1 MVKYVLAGVL
11 IFLKF
16 KNNVQ
21 LLSYIVEN
29 AKGTAGVLHCS
40 KSRKK
45 VQLVIYFI
53 ENTERRFGTV
63 FISLKIPKLG
73 SIRNFLTEK
82 AKIRYTFVP
91 NCTRGAK

>member
-1 MVKYVLAGVL
+1 MKMVKYVLAGVL

-73 SIRNFLTEK
+73 SI
-82 AKIRYTFVP
+82 
-91 NCTRGAK
+91 